1 MWCYSQFLHS
11 SKDFGEHGRNS
22 ELARVFVGSGSS
34 LSYLRFLCNYS
45 PMGHARIP
53 YPPTQVDN
61 TKVGVLQFLVAAEVI
76 VLEPND
82 VCGATAPFFS
92 PQRLSVDM
100 DECFL

>member
-1 MWCYSQFLHS
+1 
-11 SKDFGEHGRNS
+11 
-22 ELARVFVGSGSS
+22 
-34 LSYLRFLCNYS
+34 
-45 PMGHARIP
+45 MGHARIP

-100 DECFL
+100 DECFLWDELFVVSGRSLSDLGYLCNFV